1 MIRDSTTM
9 LELHVISR
17 KSGLLVGA
25 FAIGDAP
32 EILIGRDAGCDVRI
46 SAPSVS
52 REHCVIEQVNG
63 EYYLRDLDSSG
74 GTILDGEP
82 IDGVRLEH
90 GLEVEVGPTILR
102 FVDE

>member
-1 MIRDSTTM
+1 MLRTTTTM

-17 KSGLLVGA
+17 KTDQLVGA
-25 FAIGDAP
+25 FAIGDNA
-32 EILIGRDAGCDVRI
+32 EILIGRDSDCDVRI
-46 SAPSVS
+46 SAASVS
-52 REHCVIEQVNG
+52 REHCVIEQVDG

-74 GTILDGEP
+74 GTLVAGER
-82 IDGVRLEH
+82 IEEVRLEH

>member
-1 MIRDSTTM
+1 MTNM

-17 KSGLLVGA
+17 KTGQLVSA
-25 FAIGDAP
+25 FAIGDNA

-52 REHCVIEQVNG
+52 REHCVIEQVDG
-63 EYYLRDLDSSG
+63 EYYLRDLESSG
-74 GTILDGEP
+74 GTLLDGEP
-82 IDGVRLEH
+82 IDEVRLEH
-90 GLEVEVGPTILR
+90 GLEVEVGPTLLR